1 LKEKDLFEYSKQ
13 RIYKSINPLYI
24 MSLLKIPLEPRDYQQ
39 NVFNEIL
46 KKGSTLV
53 VIPTG
58 LGKTII
64 AIMLFK
70 HLIEKKAN
78 AKILFLAPTK
88 PLVEQHYESIN
99 KFLHVDCIAITGQIP
114 QKKRNKLIEENQIII
129 ATPQTI
135 ANDLATLNINFDCIV
150 FDEAHKAQGLYA
162 YTIIAKRYEKSLK
175 IGLTASPGTKRSEV
189 KEVLSNLGIENL
201 EVKTENDP
209 DVVSYVHDTKT
220 YWVKVELPEQ
230 LLEVNKLLNEF
241 INDKAQQL
249 RTLGYALRH
258 GFTQMEL
265 LNIQK
270 RTFLELQQKNPIAFR
285 SVSIVACMLKINHAV
300 TLLETQGINALKIYF
315 DKLDQEKEDNKSK
328 AAKTIFNDERIK
340 KAKYI
345 LDGLNLLDI
354 EHPKIKKLEE
364 LVLKE
369 LAKNPNQSIIVFNH
383 FRDSVTYLENTLN
396 KNPLITAKRFVGQ
409 ASKGE
414 DKGLSQ
420 KEQKEIIDDFKEG
433 KYNVLIASSVAEEGL
448 DIPAVDTIFFYEPVP
463 SDIRTIQRKGRTGR
477 FNAGQI
483 FILITSNTRDETY
496 YWAANKKEK
505 TMKDT
510 LQKLSRKESLVDK
523 IKKIESVKDNE
534 IIKEPEK
541 PKIVK
546 QHLINDLINQA
557 EDDIASANLDSKDSK
572 FAQDVESSSKDT
584 IPTHAIKKQIDKVTI
599 IVDTRERNS
608 LAANELKKKD
618 CLIIEKQLG
627 IGDYQVGEDT
637 IIERKSV
644 NDFVASILDGRLFSQ
659 AIKLTAFEK
668 ALLIVEGDFNSVFEE
683 RDINKQA
690 IHGAMFSIMLEFKI
704 PILFALDGYDTCEYV
719 YELAKREQLRKDRP
733 TSFRKVVK
741 SDNLHINQRNI
752 LEGIPFVGATLAE
765 RLIKEY
771 GSIRLFANT
780 SLERLEKIDKI
791 GEKKAKIIFDV
802 LNKTNDNET
811 KKEIKGDEK

>member
-1 LKEKDLFEYSKQ
+1 MTILKQELTPREYQ
-13 RIYKSINPLYI
+13 T
-24 MSLLKIPLEPRDYQQ
+24 
-39 NVFNEIL
+39 NVYNEIL

-64 AIMLFK
+64 AIMLFAN
-70 HLIEKKAN
+70 LLEKKAN

-88 PLVEQHYESIN
+88 PLVDQHFESVQ
-99 KFLHVDCIAITGQIP
+99 KFLHASCVSITGTTP
-114 QKKRNKLIEENQIII
+114 SKKRNKLIEDNNIII

-135 ANDLATLNINFDCIV
+135 ANDLPTLNVNFDLII

-162 YTIIAKRYEKSLK
+162 YTVIAKRYAKSLK
-175 IGLTASPGTKRSEV
+175 VGLTASPGTKRSEV
-189 KEVLSNLGIENL
+189 KEVMSNLGIENL
-201 EVKTENDP
+201 EVKNDNDS
-209 DVVSYVHDTKT
+209 DVSQYVQETKT
-220 YWVKVELPEQ
+220 YWVKVQLPEQ
-230 LLEVNKLLNEF
+230 LQDVNKLLNEF
-241 INDKAQQL
+241 INEKAQQL
-249 RTLGYALRH
+249 RSLGYALRH

-270 RTFLELQQKNPIAFR
+270 RIFLELQQKNPLAFR
-285 SVSIVACMLKINHAV
+285 GISIVASMMKVNHAV
-300 TLLETQGINALKIYF
+300 TLMETQGVNALKIYF
-315 DKLDQEKEDNKSK
+315 DKLDQEKEDGKSK

-345 LDGLNLLDI
+345 LDGLDLMDV

-364 LVLKE
+364 LILQE
-369 LAKNPNQSIIVFNH
+369 LNKNPNQKIIVFNH
-383 FRDSVTYLENTLN
+383 YRDSVTYLETVLN
-396 KNPLITAKRFVGQ
+396 KNPLISAKRFVGQ
-409 ASKGE
+409 ASKNN
-414 DKGLSQ
+414 DKGLNQ
-420 KEQKEIIDDFKEG
+420 KEQKQIIDDFKEG

-448 DIPAVDTIFFYEPVP
+448 DIPQVDTIFFYEPVP

-483 FILITSNTRDETY
+483 FILITSNTRDEMFFH
-496 YWAANKKEK
+496 AADRKEK
-505 TMKDT
+505 TMRDT
-510 LQKLSRKESLVDK
+510 LHKLSHKGTLTDK
-523 IKKIESVKDNE
+523 LKKIESVKDNE
-534 IIKEPEK
+534 IIKEKEK
-541 PKIVK
+541 PIIVK
-546 QHLINDLINQA
+546 QHILTEIVNEIEEDLETKKKI
-557 EDDIASANLDSKDSK
+557 DDI
-572 FAQDVESSSKDT
+572 
-584 IPTHAIKKQIDKVTI
+584 KQQTDRITI

-618 CLIIEKQLG
+618 CEIIEKQLG
-627 IGDYQVGEDT
+627 VGDYQVGEDT

-644 NDFVASILDGRLFSQ
+644 NDFVNSILDGRLFSQ
-659 AIKLTAFEK
+659 AIKLTSFEK
-668 ALLIVEGDFNSVFEE
+668 ALLIVEGNMENAFEE
-683 RDINKQA
+683 RNINKLA

-719 YELAKREQLRKDRP
+719 YELAKREQLKKDRP
-733 TSFRKVVK
+733 TSFRKVHK

-780 SLERLEKIDKI
+780 SLERLQKIENV

-802 LNKTNDNET
+802 LNGVEEKDK
-811 KKEIKGDEK
+811 KKEN